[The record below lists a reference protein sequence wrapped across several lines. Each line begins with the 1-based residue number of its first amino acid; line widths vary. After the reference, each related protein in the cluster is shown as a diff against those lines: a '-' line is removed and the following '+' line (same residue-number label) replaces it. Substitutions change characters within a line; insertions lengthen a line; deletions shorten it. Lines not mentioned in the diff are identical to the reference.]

1 MKRIISN
8 LTILAAAVAMSAS
21 CMDFLTEKPVTFVS
35 PDDYYTTDAEIEQA
49 TLGCYTSVR
58 PALFEN
64 YGLPGCEPYFL
75 YERLTGNVESSHGIG
90 ANIGLPISDNNADTD
105 IMWQNYYAAIEN
117 CNGTIQGIEGSTA
130 SLTEDV
136 KNRDLAEAY
145 FLRAYYYFNLV
156 RFFGPIPYK
165 TEPTTG
171 VDDAAMP
178 CTAESEVYAG
188 IVEDLKKAESLF
200 PEGSSLAV
208 TNGRAG
214 LGATKALLAK
224 VYLTMAGYPLQQT
237 SNYKLAYDKA
247 AEVVS
252 SGAFSLFSTHDEWRK
267 SMNSGTKGENI
278 FSVQNDATNATSWI
292 HRSLLPYPATDPEI
306 ATGQEYGGH
315 MMPTMTFY
323 NSFADNDERKTA
335 YFYTSYA
342 SSADASVTVEFDRP
356 YIFKFFD
363 ESAISNGKSGCK
375 FPLIRYADV
384 LLTLAE
390 AACEGGSTTDA
401 AALAAYNAVRGRAIS
416 GSDVKSISANDVLVE
431 RFYEFCF
438 EDQNW
443 YDMVRTR
450 KAFNP
455 ASKSMV
461 DMLGYQA
468 ETCPGPYDESYLYAP
483 YPARDYALN
492 PNLKR

>member
-1 MKRIISN
+1 
-8 LTILAAAVAMSAS
+8 
-21 CMDFLTEKPVTFVS
+21 
-35 PDDYYTTDAEIEQA
+35 
-49 TLGCYTSVR
+49 
-58 PALFEN
+58 
-64 YGLPGCEPYFL
+64 
-75 YERLTGNVESSHGIG
+75 
-90 ANIGLPISDNNADTD
+90 
-105 IMWQNYYAAIEN
+105 
-117 CNGTIQGIEGSTA
+117 
-130 SLTEDV
+130 
-136 KNRDLAEAY
+136 
-145 FLRAYYYFNLV
+145 
-156 RFFGPIPYK
+156 
-165 TEPTTG
+165 
-171 VDDAAMP
+171 
-178 CTAESEVYAG
+178 
-188 IVEDLKKAESLF
+188 
-200 PEGSSLAV
+200 
-208 TNGRAG
+208 
-214 LGATKALLAK
+214 
-224 VYLTMAGYPLQQT
+224 
-237 SNYKLAYDKA
+237 
-247 AEVVS
+247 
-252 SGAFSLFSTHDEWRK
+252 
-267 SMNSGTKGENI
+267 
-278 FSVQNDATNATSWI
+278 
-292 HRSLLPYPATDPEI
+292 
-306 ATGQEYGGH
+306 
-315 MMPTMTFY
+315 MPTMTFY

-443 YDMVRTR
+443 YDMGRTR